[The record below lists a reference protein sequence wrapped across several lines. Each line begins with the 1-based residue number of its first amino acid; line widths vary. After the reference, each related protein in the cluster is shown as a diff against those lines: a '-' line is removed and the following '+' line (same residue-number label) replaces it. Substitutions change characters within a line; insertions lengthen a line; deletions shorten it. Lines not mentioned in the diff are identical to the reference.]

1 MTSFV
6 HVQVTQINHKTPD
19 VQKKEAMTLTSTR
32 NGTEYIQDISFK
44 LQRNINPTKLILQ
57 SKFVCLSM
65 VVDIFGLGSGARLA
79 EFSHEE

>member
-1 MTSFV
+1 M
-6 HVQVTQINHKTPD
+6 
-19 VQKKEAMTLTSTR
+19 QKKEAMTLTSTR

-44 LQRNINPTKLILQ
+44 LRRNINATKLILQ

-65 VVDIFGLGSGARLA
+65 VVDIFGLGTGARLT

>member
-1 MTSFV
+1 
-6 HVQVTQINHKTPD
+6 
-19 VQKKEAMTLTSTR
+19 MTLTSTR

-44 LQRNINPTKLILQ
+44 LRRNTGINATKLILQ

-65 VVDIFGLGSGARLA
+65 VLDIFGLGTGARLA